1 MARRNPQDT
10 IATLREELGAKEER
24 VDELEDENDRLR
36 GRLSRVAALTEDIL
50 DDPDVDDDDDEDDD
64 DEDEDE
70 DVEDDE

>member
-10 IATLREELGAKEER
+10 ISALRDDLSEKEELI
-24 VDELEDENDRLR
+24 DSLEDENDRLR

-50 DDPDVDDDDDEDDD
+50 DDPDVDDDE

-70 DVEDDE
+70 DVEDDG